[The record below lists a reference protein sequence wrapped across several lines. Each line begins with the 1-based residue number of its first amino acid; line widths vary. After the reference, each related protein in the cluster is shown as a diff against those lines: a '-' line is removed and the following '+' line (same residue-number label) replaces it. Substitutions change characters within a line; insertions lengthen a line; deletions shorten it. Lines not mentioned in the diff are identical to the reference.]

1 MSPGASAPGM
11 RITIVS
17 GSELRLQRGRLGFLE
32 SQRVAPRAQIDRP
45 AFTAEHTN
53 GNSLARGF
61 RQHIIRGHSRLCPAG
76 CIGKIFCPFLITMS
90 NTILIGAQ
98 WGDEGKGKIIDVL
111 TAKAD
116 IVVRSQG
123 GNNAG
128 HTVFHR
134 GVKYIL
140 HLIPS
145 GILRRSKVC
154 VIGNGVVIDPIALL
168 REIDDLRK
176 LGVTVARNLL
186 ISDCAHLVLPY
197 HRLLDEQRELR
208 QGHTKI
214 GTTKRGI
221 GPAYGDKAARTGL
234 RMSDLVQPIVF
245 SKKLQA
251 KVIEYNRIL
260 HALGAKPVSFREV
273 NESYLAAGEKLRPFV
288 GNTVVYL
295 HRAMERGKKILFE
308 GAQGTFLDID
318 HGTYPYVTSSNTTA
332 GGACTGTGVPPHRI
346 DRVVGVMK
354 AYTTRVGEGALPTE
368 DMQLTQMLHNLGR
381 EFGATTGRKRRCG
394 WFDAVATRYA
404 RMINGIDE
412 LAITNLDG
420 LDHVDPIR
428 VCVAYRLNGK
438 RLGVPPSDARQL
450 SNCEPI
456 YEEIRGWNTPTHPA
470 KTFSQLPPA
479 ARKYVR
485 YISKLT
491 GAKLSMISVGPARGE
506 TIVL

>member
-1 MSPGASAPGM
+1 LQARTANILFVRSPDCVLPDAS
-11 RITIVS
+11 
-17 GSELRLQRGRLGFLE
+17 
-32 SQRVAPRAQIDRP
+32 
-45 AFTAEHTN
+45 
-53 GNSLARGF
+53 
-61 RQHIIRGHSRLCPAG
+61 
-76 CIGKIFCPFLITMS
+76 GKFFAHFLISMA
-90 NTILIGAQ
+90 NTILVGTQ

-128 HTVFHR
+128 HTVIHR
-134 GVKYIL
+134 GAKYIL

-145 GILRRSKVC
+145 GILRRGKVC
-154 VIGNGVVIDPIALL
+154 VIGNGVVIDPIALVA
-168 REIDDLRK
+168 EIDGLRK
-176 LGVTVARNLL
+176 LAITIGKNLL

-208 QGHTKI
+208 QGLARI

-234 RMSDLVQPIVF
+234 RMSDLMQPIVF

-251 KVIEYNRIL
+251 KVRENNKIL
-260 HALGAKPVSFREV
+260 QALGAKPISFREV
-273 NESYLAAGEKLRPFV
+273 NESYLAAGERLRPFV

-295 HRAMERGKKILFE
+295 HRALQRGKEVLFE

-332 GGACTGTGVPPHRI
+332 GGACTGTGVPPHRM

-368 DMQLTQMLHNLGR
+368 DRQFTARLHGLGR

-404 RMINGIDE
+404 TMINGIDE

-420 LDHVDPIR
+420 LDDVDPIR

-438 RLGVPPSDARQL
+438 RLNVPPSDATQL
-450 SNCEPI
+450 ANCEPI
-456 YEEIRGWNTPTHPA
+456 YKEMRGWNAVTHLA
-470 KTFSQLPPA
+470 KKFSQLPLA
-479 ARKYVR
+479 ARQYVK
-485 YISKLT
+485 YISELT
-491 GAKLSMISVGPARGE
+491 GAKLSMVSVGPERGQ
-506 TIVL
+506 TIIL